1 MIRRIKYLILAI
13 FISTVL
19 VTAPVME
26 AQADI
31 ATVTVVGG
39 TIGTIGA
46 GLTALLPPAAVILTV
61 GLACA
66 GLDIHISNA
75 SEAQGI
81 TKTEYVQQQ
90 IYNYSELTN
99 LVRHFHSVM

>member
-1 MIRRIKYLILAI
+1 MIRRIKFLILAV

-26 AQADI
+26 AQADV

-39 TIGTIGA
+39 TIGAIGA
-46 GLTALLPPAAVILTV
+46 GLSALLPPAAVILTV

-66 GLDIHISNA
+66 GIDIYISEA
-75 SEAQGI
+75 SEQQGL
-81 TKTEYVQQQ
+81 TKT
-90 IYNYSELTN
+90 
-99 LVRHFHSVM
+99 